1 MLKWGGIQ
9 GWIERPGMEQPPN
22 GKGRKAMIHIQ
33 SISSAAYGAQS
44 YKPAAKGAGKESA
57 PAKNPAVPSEQV
69 ELSDASVNLK
79 KLRDIVDA
87 TPEVR
92 LKVVEEIKLKIK
104 FNGYPIES
112 NAYKA
117 VEKLIANHEL

>member
-1 MLKWGGIQ
+1 MINIQ
-9 GWIERPGMEQPPN
+9 Q
-22 GKGRKAMIHIQ
+22 
-33 SISSAAYGAQS
+33 ISSAAYGVQS
-44 YKPAAKGAGKESA
+44 YKPAVTKSAGKEPTPPKPSA
-57 PAKNPAVPSEQV
+57 APSEQV
-69 ELSDASVNLK
+69 ELSDAAVNLK

-92 LKVVEEIKLKIK
+92 IAVVEEIKQKIK

-117 VEKLIANHEL
+117 IEKLIADTPI